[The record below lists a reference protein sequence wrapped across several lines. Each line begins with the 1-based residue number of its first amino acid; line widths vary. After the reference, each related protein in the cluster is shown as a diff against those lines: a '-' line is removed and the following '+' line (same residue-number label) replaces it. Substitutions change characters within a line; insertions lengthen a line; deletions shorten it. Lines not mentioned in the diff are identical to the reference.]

1 MKTSQNKM
9 LLFSFI
15 LIMSLV
21 LTTFNVQAAPAF
33 QGIGTSYPAPA
44 TSTPTGT
51 RTPTATRAP
60 VATIAST
67 ATPGVTQSTSA
78 ERPVVLM
85 QSYTVDT
92 ETIHPGDDFNLIV
105 KLVNTGA
112 NAANNVIVTFTS
124 GDLIPRSNGGIVSV
138 SKISTNGDVKSI
150 TQPLTASTALI
161 PGAIANMTVGIS
173 YVDSESGTEYSASF
187 AVSLRIGSYSGSGA
201 AGPTR
206 TPTAVTIQRPQLVI
220 SSYTTDVDPLQPG
233 SPFNLHLEVRN
244 LGNVNAR
251 SITMVLGG
259 GATINTDASGTP
271 VPGGSTGG
279 TSGDFTNFAPLGS
292 SNLIFLGDLKSGDT
306 VSADQK
312 VIVNTTT
319 QPGAYSV
326 KFAFVY
332 SDEKGVR
339 YVDDQVITLLVYRLP
354 QVEMGF
360 YRQVDP
366 LYAGQPGVLPLQIV
380 NLARTSTVLGT
391 MKATAQNAD
400 LTNNSTLVG
409 TLDPGM
415 FYPLDVSVVPMQAG
429 PLEIEVTINFTDDFN
444 QVKSITQ
451 KLTVDVMEAAPIEEP
466 QLGPDGMPLNP
477 SDGSGAI
484 DVPAAQPETFWQK
497 IGRFFKGLL
506 GLDSGVKEESLPADG
521 SVTPEQVKPGIIE
534 SAPPTKG
541 G

>member
-21 LTTFNVQAAPAF
+21 LTTFNVQAAPAL
-33 QGIGTSYPAPA
+33 QATGTPYPATATP
-44 TSTPTGT
+44 TSTVT

-60 VATIAST
+60 VATVAPT

-85 QSYTVDT
+85 QSYTVDK
-92 ETIHPGDDFNLIV
+92 ETIRPGDDFNLIV

-206 TPTAVTIQRPQLVI
+206 TPTPVTIQRPQLVI

-244 LGNVNAR
+244 LGNINAR

-259 GATINTDASGTP
+259 GATINMDASGTP
-271 VPGGSTGG
+271 VPGGSAGG

-360 YRQVDP
+360 YRQPDP
-366 LYAGQPGVLPLQIV
+366 LYAGQPGVLPVQIV

-391 MKATAQNAD
+391 MKAAAQNAD

-415 FYPLDVSVVPMQAG
+415 FYPLDVSIVPMQAG
-429 PLEIEVTINFTDDFN
+429 PLEIEVSINFTDDFN
-444 QVKSITQ
+444 QVQTITQ

-477 SDGSGAI
+477 SDGTGVI
-484 DVPAAQPETFWQK
+484 DVSTAQPETFWQK

-506 GLDSGVKEESLPADG
+506 GLDSGVKEETLPADG
-521 SVTPEQVKPGIIE
+521 SATPEEVKPGIIN